1 MTQPTLILG
10 GGIIGLT
17 IAYNLQ
23 QRGVATV
30 LIDAHT
36 ILGGASS
43 GNAGHLAAEYNYPVA
58 NLATLARLPPCCL
71 TRSGPYAL
79 TGATCPAS
87 FPSAA
92 AWSPT

>member
-30 LIDAHT
+30 LIDANT
-36 ILGGASS
+36 VLGGASS

-58 NLATLARLPPCCL
+58 NLATLAGPC
-71 TRSGPYAL
+71 AL
-79 TGATCPAS
+79 TGATCRAS